1 MFNPLLK
8 LLGDSDERALKEF
21 RPLVQRTNA
30 LEPSLESLS
39 DEALRERTAEFRAR
53 LEQGESLED
62 LLPEAFAA
70 IREAAKRT
78 IGQRHYD
85 TQLLAG
91 VVLHR
96 GMVTE
101 MATGEGKT
109 LVSTLPIYLNALTG
123 QGTHLV
129 TVNDYLAKRDAQ
141 WMGPIYHLLGLSV
154 GCLQHE
160 SAYLFNPDADQTNP
174 GLQSLQTA
182 GRGDAYQ
189 ADITY
194 GTNNEFGFDYLRDN
208 MVADPSQ
215 MAQRGLHF
223 AIVDEVD
230 NILIDEARTPLIISG
245 PAQEPTKL
253 YQTTARLATRLT
265 LEEDYVLDEKMR
277 SVSLTDAGIS
287 KMEQWLNVS
296 NLYAPENTG
305 LTHYVDN
312 ALRASVVFERDK
324 EYVVQNGE
332 VVIVDEFTGRL
343 MPGRRFSEGLHQAI
357 EAKEGVEVRR
367 ESITYA
373 TITLQNYFRLYGKL
387 SGMTGTAATEAEE
400 LSKIYKL
407 EVLVIPTNKPLVR
420 KNFSD
425 MVYKTERAKY
435 KAVAA
440 AIAELHEQGRPVL
453 VGTTSIEN
461 SQRLGEILQRQSIP
475 HEILNAKFHEKEATI
490 IAQAG
495 RVGAVTVATNMA
507 GRGTDIVL
515 GGTQDERSPQEWQ
528 EEHDRIVALGGLH
541 ILGTERHE
549 ARRIDNQLRGRAG
562 RQGDPGSSRFYVSLE
577 DDLMR
582 RFGGDR
588 IKGVMDRLGLDEDMP
603 IENVLVNK
611 AIQSSQVKVEGHN
624 FDIRKH
630 LVEYDDVAN
639 LHREVIY
646 GERRKILSGADLKSN
661 IQDMVHQELEQMVA
675 VHTSATAR
683 SDWTLDVL
691 HSELLT
697 IMPLPPELSEE
708 HLYEMEPDELQEALI
723 QQAEALYEE
732 REQQFGAEQMRVVE
746 RMVMLRVIDT
756 HWVEHLTAMQ
766 NLREGIGLHAYGQRD
781 PLVMYKKEA
790 HDMFGN
796 LQAAMQHDIVHTL
809 FHVAP
814 AASGAATAEAA
825 APTGRGRT
833 GRGTAMAAAA
843 KPSVMANAVGNRD
856 GGGASSGGKVGRND
870 QCPCGSGKKYK
881 RCHGVA
887 A

>member
-8 LLGDSDERALKEF
+8 LFGDSNERALKEF
-21 RPLVQRTNA
+21 RPFVERTNA
-30 LEPSLESLS
+30 LEPSMEPLS
-39 DEALRERTAEFRAR
+39 NEALREKTAEFRAR
-53 LEQGESLED
+53 LEWGESLDD

-70 IREAAKRT
+70 VREAARRT

-91 VVLHR
+91 VVLHQ
-96 GMVTE
+96 GKVTE

-123 QGTHLV
+123 KGTHLV

-141 WMGPIYHLLGLSV
+141 WMGPIYHLLGLTV
-154 GCLQHE
+154 ACLQHE
-160 SAYLFNPDADQTNP
+160 SAYLFNPEADQTNP
-174 GLQSLQTA
+174 ALEFLQPVS
-182 GRGDAYQ
+182 RREAYQ

-208 MVADPSQ
+208 MVADFSQ
-215 MAQRGLHF
+215 MAQRPLHF

-245 PAQEPTKL
+245 PAEEPTKL
-253 YQTTARLATRLT
+253 YQTTARLAVGLSR
-265 LEEDYVLDEKMR
+265 EEDYTLDEKTR
-277 SVSLTDAGIS
+277 SVSLTDVGIS

-312 ALRASVVFERDK
+312 ALRATVLFERDK
-324 EYVVQNGE
+324 EYVVQDGE

-387 SGMTGTAATEAEE
+387 AGMTGTAATEAEE
-400 LSKIYKL
+400 LWKIYKL
-407 EVLVIPTNKPLVR
+407 DVLVIPTNKPMVR

-435 KAVAA
+435 KAVAE

-453 VGTTSIEN
+453 VGTTSIES
-461 SQRLGEILQRQSIP
+461 SQRLGEILKRQGVP

-495 RVGAVTVATNMA
+495 RVQAVTVATNMA

-515 GGTQDERSPQEWQ
+515 GGTQDDRSPQEWQ
-528 EEHDRIVALGGLH
+528 EEHDRVVALGGLH
-541 ILGTERHE
+541 IVGTGRHE

-603 IENVLVNK
+603 IENVLVNR

-661 IQDMVHQELEQMVA
+661 IQDMVHQELEQMVTA
-675 VHTSATAR
+675 HTSATAR
-683 SDWTLDVL
+683 SDWTLDVM

-708 HLYEMEPDELQEALI
+708 NLYEMEPEELQKALI
-723 QQAEALYEE
+723 EHADALYEE
-732 REQQFGAEQMRVVE
+732 RELQFGAEQMRVVE
-746 RMVMLRVIDT
+746 RAVMLRVIDM

-790 HDMFGN
+790 HDMFSN
-796 LQAAMQHDIVHTL
+796 LQAAMQHDIGHTI
-809 FHVAP
+809 FQVAP
-814 AASGAATAEAA
+814 ATNGAATAGAA
-825 APTGRGRT
+825 ASTGRGRA
-833 GRGTAMAAAA
+833 GRGAAVAAAA
-843 KPSVMANAVGNRD
+843 KPSVMANAAGSRNT
-856 GGGASSGGKVGRND
+856 GGANSGTKVGRND

-881 RCHGVA
+881 RCHGTA